1 MNGPGAAKLDS
12 LMPLASVSLTVKRE
26 EDTYGTRFP

>member
-12 LMPLASVSLTVKRE
+12 LMPPASVSLTVKRE
-26 EDTYGTRFP
+26 EDTY